1 MKQQRVFSFFK
12 NFLPYYK
19 QLHPITKSALSSILA
34 ARLQL
39 YFESGGFMNGFFKFL
54 EPCNHASY
62 RKGKSW
68 TEELGFSAKEF
79 NTAFE
84 NIGVT
89 YYSKKEYDAAKETE
103 GGLFE
108 KLVDV
113 PRYDVEVS
121 KNSDNETVVKRK
133 KVSSDQ
139 VLKTMYF
146 CRYVDKKTN
155 LTWYFKN
162 YDRDILHDALSIMSA
177 TERERRSVANENPI
191 TDDTQNEKGVLDGT
205 RKAIRRERET
215 RSPHLDVDLKD
226 EKEEIE
232 PACAGTANS
241 LEPQTQKQE
250 KPNVEPLPTESNG
263 GCATP
268 AEKRSEAGPP
278 TDGLRADS
286 ERPAA
291 DVDFAGVGE
300 DFPSWKRYVMSY
312 YGTRDGHEIEKH
324 LKKADKGKDLTG
336 EKVVAWC
343 ARCGTL
349 QEWLRSN
356 VDGTF
361 SGKTNGRSYSNG
373 HSNGHANGNGRA
385 APQFKP
391 VAAPAPTIDEKTLAL
406 MLIIAQVTFKNL
418 TIKQHS
424 ELCQAVAVELAK
436 VGATCEII
444 TAKFGANSWWYQK
457 DWRGQK
463 GSCPTP
469 AQLIEVW
476 GQWEN
481 TNGANGAN
489 GTTRSTSRNGFI
501 PGRPCQWTGDNG
513 GGASKPVRT
522 SKRTYDV

>member
-1 MKQQRVFSFFK
+1 MNKLPEVGEPFNPYKMFVGSFIPQWLECRPEISPGAKLVYARMCRYSGK
-12 NFLPYYK
+12 NGKCNPRQGVLAKTIGLGERQARTYIKELEEYFLIGSER
-19 QLHPITKSALSSILA
+19 LGLGKSNV
-34 ARLQL
+34 
-39 YFESGGFMNGFFKFL
+39 YKFL
-54 EPCNHASY
+54 SHEWMFADPERQDTADQERNDASDQ
-62 RKGKSW
+62 
-68 TEELGFSAKEF
+68 EQQ
-79 NTAFE
+79 
-84 NIGVT
+84 
-89 YYSKKEYDAAKETE
+89 DAADPDGKDTADPTLSLKES
-103 GGLFE
+103 
-108 KLVDV
+108 
-113 PRYDVEVS
+113 S
-121 KNSDNETVVKRK
+121 KRINRRESATAPFPETVN
-133 KVSSDQ
+133 Q
-139 VLKTMYF
+139 
-146 CRYVDKKTN
+146 
-155 LTWYFKN
+155 
-162 YDRDILHDALSIMSA
+162 
-177 TERERRSVANENPI
+177 
-191 TDDTQNEKGVLDGT
+191 
-205 RKAIRRERET
+205 
-215 RSPHLDVDLKD
+215 
-226 EKEEIE
+226 
-232 PACAGTANS
+232 
-241 LEPQTQKQE
+241 PQDQKQE
-250 KPNVEPLPTESNG
+250 KPNAETLSTEARSD
-263 GCATP
+263 CAAP
-268 AEKRSEAGPP
+268 AEQSAP